1 MIAQAKP
8 ETRDLFENPLG
19 TDGFEF
25 VEFTSPEP
33 ERLKGLFEM
42 MGFTAVSKHRSKNVL
57 RFRQG
62 DINFILNME
71 ASGQPADFRQMHG
84 PSANAMAFRV
94 KDAAKALKLAVERGA
109 VAVVGPVG
117 PMELNIPAI
126 EGIGGS
132 NLYLVDRYGAQE
144 IYDVDFVP
152 IPGAAEAEA
161 KNSRGLT
168 YLDHLTHNVHRGAMA
183 KWADFYERIFN
194 FREIRYFDIEGAQTA
209 LISKAMT
216 SPCGKIR
223 IPLNES
229 QDEHSQIE
237 EFLRDYKG
245 EGIQHVAL
253 GTTDIFAAVESMRD
267 RGVKFQDSPDTYYEQ
282 LDARVPGHG
291 ENLQRLKADNIL
303 LDGAPTEGQGLLLQI
318 FTENMI
324 GPIFFELIQR
334 KGNEGFGEGNFKAL
348 FESIELDQ
356 IRRGVL
362 PPKGA

>member
-1 MIAQAKP
+1 MNIQTPAAA
-8 ETRDLFENPLG
+8 RDLFENPLG

-33 ERLKGLFEM
+33 ERLANLFEL
-42 MGFTAVSKHRSKNVL
+42 MGFTAIARHRSKNVL

-71 ASGQPADFRQMHG
+71 PQGQPAEFRAVHG

-94 KDAAKALKLAVERGA
+94 KDAAKALKMAIERGA
-109 VAVVGPVG
+109 TPVTGPVG

-132 NLYLVDRYGAQE
+132 LLYLVDRYGAQE
-144 IYDVDFVP
+144 IYDVDFVE
-152 IPGAAEAEA
+152 IAGSAERSAAA
-161 KNSRGLT
+161 SVGLT
-168 YLDHLTHNVHRGAMA
+168 YIDHLTHNVFRGNMA

-194 FREIRYFDIEGAQTA
+194 FREIRYFDIEGAQTG
-209 LISKAMT
+209 LFSKAMT

-237 EFLRDYKG
+237 EFLKDYKG

-253 GTTDIFAAVESMRD
+253 GTVDIFHAVETMRD
-267 RGVKFQDSPDTYYEQ
+267 RGVRFQDTPDSYYE
-282 LDARVPGHG
+282 LLNARVPGHG
-291 ENLQRLKADNIL
+291 EDVQRMQADKIL

-362 PPKGA
+362 PAKD